1 MTKCLQK
8 GHIMWSGPILITVI
22 SVKEN
27 DTVLSYTLGPINYRT
42 HWKYTLRKRKF
53 NPAKKSFIRI
63 FYDPRRQNN
72 KSDDKYYHFKI
83 VSYPEKYTMK
93 QTLLFYTNTDIWTT
107 TLRTSPKVCLPLHS
121 LASIRQASAA
131 PEEAL
136 QFCIW
141 AFVCLC
147 LDDNTANLKKQDT
160 LPRAFGNKEI
170 STSESSRDLEDNV
183 TSGTYQWDLLCF
195 LSKARVP
202 TGKPAQ
208 CFVWL
213 LIIMWMWFSWL
224 RLQTIGNDV
233 KLLLRV
239 KREERKES

>member
-1 MTKCLQK
+1 
-8 GHIMWSGPILITVI
+8 
-22 SVKEN
+22 
-27 DTVLSYTLGPINYRT
+27 
-42 HWKYTLRKRKF
+42 
-53 NPAKKSFIRI
+53 
-63 FYDPRRQNN
+63 
-72 KSDDKYYHFKI
+72 
-83 VSYPEKYTMK
+83 
-93 QTLLFYTNTDIWTT
+93 
-107 TLRTSPKVCLPLHS
+107 
-121 LASIRQASAA
+121 
-131 PEEAL
+131 
-136 QFCIW
+136 
-141 AFVCLC
+141 
-147 LDDNTANLKKQDT
+147 
-160 LPRAFGNKEI
+160 
-170 STSESSRDLEDNV
+170 V